1 MGADKKILSKLR
13 QIEDRVSRDLNV
25 DKQLVRKVI
34 LETFKEVGLILAFKN
49 SPIMIR
55 GFIKI
60 VIAVRAAKKALVN
73 FNKLERL
80 HVP

>member
-34 LETFKEVGLILAFKN
+34 LETFEEVGLILAFKN

-73 FNKLERL
+73 FNKLESREK
-80 HVP
+80 

>member
-13 QIEDRVSRDLNV
+13 QIEDRVSKDLNV

-73 FNKLERL
+73 FNKLESREK
-80 HVP
+80 

>member
-13 QIEDRVSRDLNV
+13 QIEDRVSKDLNV
-25 DKQLVRKVI
+25 DKQLVIKVI

-73 FNKLERL
+73 FNKLESREK
-80 HVP
+80 

>member
-73 FNKLERL
+73 FNKLESREK
-80 HVP
+80 

>member
-1 MGADKKILSKLR
+1 MGSDKKILSKIR

-73 FNKLERL
+73 FNKLESREK
-80 HVP
+80 

>member
-1 MGADKKILSKLR
+1 MGVDKKILSKLR

-60 VIAVRAAKKALVN
+60 VIAIRAAKKALIN
-73 FNKLERL
+73 FNKLESREK
-80 HVP
+80 

>member
-1 MGADKKILSKLR
+1 MGVDKKILSKLR
-13 QIEDRVSRDLNV
+13 QIEDRVSKDLNV

-60 VIAVRAAKKALVN
+60 VIAVRAAKKALIN
-73 FNKLERL
+73 FNKLESREK
-80 HVP
+80 

>member
-1 MGADKKILSKLR
+1 MGVDKKILSKLR
-13 QIEDRVSRDLNV
+13 QIEDRVSKDLNV

-73 FNKLERL
+73 FNKLESREK
-80 HVP
+80 

>member
-60 VIAVRAAKKALVN
+60 VIAIRAAKKALVN
-73 FNKLERL
+73 FNKLESREK
-80 HVP
+80 

>member
-13 QIEDRVSRDLNV
+13 QIEDRVSKDLNV

-73 FNKLERL
+73 FNKIESREK
-80 HVP
+80 

>member
-1 MGADKKILSKLR
+1 MGSDKKILSKLR

-73 FNKLERL
+73 FNKLESREK
-80 HVP
+80 

>member
-34 LETFKEVGLILAFKN
+34 RETFKEVGLILAFKN

-73 FNKLERL
+73 FNKLESREK
-80 HVP
+80 

>member
-13 QIEDRVSRDLNV
+13 QIEDRVSKDLNV

-34 LETFKEVGLILAFKN
+34 LETFKEVSLILIFKN
-49 SPIMIR
+49 SPVMIR

-73 FNKLERL
+73 FNKLESREK
-80 HVP
+80 